1 MNLSLFNPM
10 QNREYT
16 EFVFVVFELI
26 ATVIMKNE
34 FALYTKVKTQIQF
47 VLYPSDA
54 LCYMLP

>member
-34 FALYTKVKTQIQF
+34 FALHQSKNTNTICII
-47 VLYPSDA
+47 SE
-54 LCYMLP
+54 